1 MRRIL
6 LLGSG
11 GSGKSTLA
19 RNLGE
24 ITGLPVV
31 HLDALYWQP
40 NWTPMDEEK
49 WQETVSGLIAQEEW
63 IIDGN
68 YSGSELYPRLSRAD
82 TVIVMD
88 LPRRTCLRRVLA
100 RSLKRGSRSDMA
112 DGCEERLFSLEYWK
126 FLKWVWGYPKNRFP
140 KIMAAVEAHPHLKV
154 HTPKSD
160 QDVQQ
165 LLKAM
170 S

>member
-1 MRRIL
+1 MHRIL

-19 RNLGE
+19 RNLGDA
-24 ITGLPVV
+24 TSLPVF

-40 NWTPMDEEK
+40 NWTPMEDDQ
-49 WQETVSGLIAQEEW
+49 WQETLSSIVAKEEW

-68 YSGSELYPRLSRAD
+68 YSGAELENRLSRAE

-88 LPRRTCLRRVLA
+88 LPRRVC
-100 RSLKRGSRSDMA
+100 LKRVILRAMRRGKRIDMA
-112 DGCEERLFSLEYWK
+112 EGCEERLFSLEYWK
-126 FLKWVWGYPKNRFP
+126 FLKWVWGYPKNRLP
-140 KIMAAVEAHPHLKV
+140 KILAAVEAHPHLAV
-154 HTPKSD
+154 HRLKSNRD
-160 QDVQQ
+160 IEQ